1 MALLTFKGG
10 VHPYD
15 GKELSKD
22 RPITPCPPKGDLI
35 YPLSQ
40 HIGAPAL
47 PVVKKGDRVLAGQKI
62 AEAGGFV
69 SAPVYASVSGIVKSI
84 ESHMTT
90 SGNKV
95 DSIVVEDDG
104 MYEEAAPFP
113 VKPLAEMDRD
123 EMIQL
128 IREAGVVGL
137 GGAGFPTHVKLSP
150 KEPDKIDTI
159 LVNCAECEPYLASD
173 YRLMMER
180 PEKIIGGL
188 QVILSIFDR
197 AAGYLCIE
205 DNKPEAIEIL
215 RKACEN
221 ESRIQVK
228 VLKTKYPQGAE
239 RMLIY
244 AATGRKLN
252 SSMLPADVGCIVD
265 NCDTVCS
272 IYDAVVLGRPLLSRV
287 VTVSGDGVVSPGN
300 FECKIGTNVNVI
312 LEAAGGLKEGAE
324 KVIAGGPMMGVAM
337 FDLDVP
343 TVKTTSAITCFLHDD
358 VKSSPVTACINCG
371 RCVKACSEG
380 LVPARLSQF
389 AEKGDL
395 ESFEKWH
402 GMECVECGCCSY
414 VCPAKR
420 PLAQMIRNTRRIAMA
435 ERKKQGGK

>member
-69 SAPVYASVSGIVKSI
+69 SGPVYASVSGIVKSI
-84 ESHMTT
+84 ESHMTP

-113 VKPLAEMDRD
+113 VKPLAEMGRA
-123 EMIQL
+123 EMMQL

-159 LVNCAECEPYLASD
+159 LVNCAECEPYLTSD

-312 LEAAGGLKEGAE
+312 LEAAGGLKEGPE
-324 KVIAGGPMMGVAM
+324 KVIAGGPMMGVTM

-402 GMECVECGCCSY
+402 GMECVGCGCCSY

>member
-84 ESHMTT
+84 ESHMTP

-113 VKPLAEMDRD
+113 VKPLAEMGRD

-150 KEPDKIDTI
+150 KEPDRIDTI
-159 LVNCAECEPYLASD
+159 LVNCAECEPYLTSD

-300 FECKIGTNVNVI
+300 F
-312 LEAAGGLKEGAE
+312 
-324 KVIAGGPMMGVAM
+324 
-337 FDLDVP
+337 
-343 TVKTTSAITCFLHDD
+343 
-358 VKSSPVTACINCG
+358 
-371 RCVKACSEG
+371 
-380 LVPARLSQF
+380 
-389 AEKGDL
+389 
-395 ESFEKWH
+395 
-402 GMECVECGCCSY
+402 
-414 VCPAKR
+414 
-420 PLAQMIRNTRRIAMA
+420 
-435 ERKKQGGK
+435 

>member
-113 VKPLAEMDRD
+113 VKPLAEMGRD

-159 LVNCAECEPYLASD
+159 LVNCAECEPYLTSD

>member
-113 VKPLAEMDRD
+113 VKPLAEMSRD

-159 LVNCAECEPYLASD
+159 LVNCAECEPYLTSD
-173 YRLMMER
+173 YRLMMEW

>member
-159 LVNCAECEPYLASD
+159 LVNCAECEPYLTSD
-173 YRLMMER
+173 YHLMMER

>member
-113 VKPLAEMDRD
+113 VKPLAEMGRD

-159 LVNCAECEPYLASD
+159 LVNCAECEPYLTSD

-287 VTVSGDGVVSPGN
+287 VTISGDGVVSPGN